1 MTQFEYLQTDTPWP
15 KVAGETVDLPLIW
28 EGLELGK
35 NGWELVNVVRTPS
48 GTLTSVFKREVGG
61 DGSRDQKSEVRGQ
74 RSEVRDQRSGTE
86 AMEMPTNKGMKKGGR
101 K

>member
-48 GTLTSVFKREVGG
+48 GTLTSVFKREVPGA
-61 DGSRDQKSEVRGQ
+61 EVRDQ

-86 AMEMPTNKGMKKGGR
+86 AMEMLTPKGMKKGGR

>member
-48 GTLTSVFKREVGG
+48 GTLTSVFKREVV
-61 DGSRDQKSEVRGQ
+61 RDQ

-86 AMEMPTNKGMKKGGR
+86 AMEMPTNKVMKKGGR

>member
-48 GTLTSVFKREVGG
+48 GTLTSVFKRV
-61 DGSRDQKSEVRGQ
+61 VPA
-74 RSEVRDQRSGTE
+74 VV
-86 AMEMPTNKGMKKGGR
+86 EMKAEPVKKGGR